1 MRAAAVSLYFEIL
14 AYWPYFSE
22 SKVLSVFGGGF
33 PPTPL
38 FGLFEMFK
46 KFWGWEL
53 LPTPVSH
60 PRCIKK
66 GTEAG
71 ASTDSS
77 QTLFF

>member
-1 MRAAAVSLYFEIL
+1 MRAAAVSLYFEIF

-22 SKVLSVFGGGF
+22 SRVLSVFDGGF

-38 FGLFEMFK
+38 FGVFEFFK
-46 KFWGWEL
+46 NFWGREL
-53 LPTPVSH
+53 TPTPVSRS
-60 PRCIKK
+60 RCIKK
-66 GTEAG
+66 SPEAG

>member
-22 SKVLSVFGGGF
+22 SRVLSVFGGGF

-38 FGLFEMFK
+38 FGLVEIFK
-46 KFWGWEL
+46 NFRGWEL
-53 LPTPVSH
+53 IPIPVSH

-66 GTEAG
+66 SPEAG
-71 ASTDSS
+71 ANTESS